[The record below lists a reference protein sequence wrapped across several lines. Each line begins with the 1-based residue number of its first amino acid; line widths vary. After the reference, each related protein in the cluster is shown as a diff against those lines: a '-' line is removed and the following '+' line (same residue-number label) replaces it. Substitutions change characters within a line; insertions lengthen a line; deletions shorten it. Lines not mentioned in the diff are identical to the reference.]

1 MTLQPVGAAGSP
13 ERLPSAFMSSSTE
26 PETVAFGDK
35 AEVDKSYVRC
45 LRVLM
50 AGSGYP
56 MVASHDPRMI
66 EIACA
71 LAISAGRSADD
82 HEFQMLY
89 GIRPEEQRRIAASG
103 SAMRVYVPYGDEWYG
118 YFMRRLAE
126 RPANLAFFLRGL
138 ATRS

>member
-1 MTLQPVGAAGSP
+1 MRLCKGAYA
-13 ERLPSAFMSSSTE
+13 E
-26 PETVAFGDK
+26 PESVAFAEK
-35 AEVDKSYVRC
+35 SEVDKSYVRC

-50 AGSGYP
+50 AGAGYP

-66 EIACA
+66 EIAAA
-71 LAISAGRSADD
+71 LAEENGREDDD

-89 GIRPEEQRRIAASG
+89 GIRPEEQARIAASG
-103 SAMRVYVPYGDEWYG
+103 ARMRVYVPYGDEWYG